1 MEDAIIMEKVK
12 QHSNYVTG
20 KIKAPQIMTMLIGSQ
35 NYQLDTEN
43 SDIDTVTFVFP
54 TSYDIVFNK
63 KPVSSEFNVS
73 DGKCVVKDI
82 RLAFDLLRKPSPNSI
97 EWFITKYKYYNPLY
111 ENILKY
117 YLENQ
122 AMLFLLTHANYK
134 TAIAATVGA
143 ARGYYLRGNNISD
156 GKKVANVLRL
166 KNFIL
171 NYLDEECNPKDY
183 FLFKEDELQIAR
195 AMKNEKENSSFF
207 IKNPNDIID
216 ELLGIQQNF
225 SITEKHHINEKNGT
239 ALINNFQEVLFNK
252 YFNLIIG

>member
-1 MEDAIIMEKVK
+1 MEDAIIIEKVK
-12 QHSNYVTG
+12 QHSKYVAG
-20 KIKAPQIMTMLIGSQ
+20 RIKAPQIMTVLIGSQ

-63 KPVSSEFNVS
+63 EPVSSEFNVS
-73 DGKCVVKDI
+73 DGKCIIKDI

-111 ENILKY
+111 ENILKH
-117 YLENQ
+117 YLENR

-134 TAIAATVGA
+134 TAIASTAGA
-143 ARGYYLRGNNISD
+143 ARGYYQRKNNMSD
-156 GKKVANVLRL
+156 GKKVANILRL

-171 NYLDEECNPKDY
+171 NYLNEECNPKDY

-195 AMKNEKENSSFF
+195 AMKNEKENSSFSL
-207 IKNPNDIID
+207 KNLYDIAD
-216 ELLGIQQNF
+216 ELLEIQQNF
-225 SITEKHHINEKNGT
+225 SITEKHHINEKNGA
-239 ALINNFQEVLFNK
+239 ALIDNFQKILFNK
-252 YFNLIIG
+252 YFNLIIK

>member
-1 MEDAIIMEKVK
+1 MEDAMIIEKVK
-12 QHSNYVTG
+12 QHSKYVTG
-20 KIKAPQIMTMLIGSQ
+20 KIKASQIMTVLIGSQ

-54 TSYDIVFNK
+54 TLYDIVFNK
-63 KPVSSEFNVS
+63 EPVSSEFDVS

-82 RLAFDLLRKPSPNSI
+82 RLAFDLLRKPSPNSV

-207 IKNPNDIID
+207 LKNLNDIIN

-225 SITEKHHINEKNGT
+225 SITEKHHINEKNGA
-239 ALINNFQEVLFNK
+239 ALIDNFQEVLFNK
-252 YFNLIIG
+252 YFNLVIK